1 MMSQSPEEFPS
12 ARGAHLR
19 VALAC
24 LIGNI
29 LSPLLLVHVSL
40 GQFLIPVSHEF
51 NWPRQR
57 VSGVLSLVA
66 LVSAVAYPIVGRLAD
81 RFGPRRL
88 ILLGLLGAGSG
99 VLALGFSTPSA
110 LVFYGIFAVVGA
122 FGSLSSTMIYN
133 QVISRWFDKA
143 RGRMLGLTAGL
154 GNGLGAAVMPFAVL
168 VLMSDWGWRAAF
180 VGLGM
185 IEIAVG
191 FPAILFL
198 LQDAPRGARNRLPSA
213 DELPGLTLAQAV
225 CTSSFW
231 LTLAAICLG
240 AGCLTAVL
248 AHVVP
253 ILMDRHFPASQA
265 TLVVS
270 LFAMVGAG
278 WMVVVGWLLDKVD
291 SPRIIV
297 PLYLISVLGV
307 FALEHG
313 TTLAEL
319 SAGGAMMGIGL
330 GTEYAALSYF
340 ISRYFGLRRFGLISG
355 VMYSAVTIA
364 QGATPYLMDV
374 DFDRQ
379 KSYFLSLHLIEGAL
393 VVGAAL
399 IACLPRYEA
408 TKAASQQV
416 KTASTA

>member
-1 MMSQSPEEFPS
+1 MMQSAEES
-12 ARGAHLR
+12 AATRGAHLR

-24 LIGNI
+24 LLGNM
-29 LSPLLLVHVSL
+29 LSPLLLIHVSL

-51 NWPRQR
+51 QWPRQR
-57 VSGVLSLVA
+57 VSGVLTLLA
-66 LVSAVAYPIVGRLAD
+66 LVSAVAYPMVGRLAD
-81 RFGPRRL
+81 RFGPRKL
-88 ILLGLLGAGSG
+88 ILIGLLGAGSG
-99 VLALGFSTPSA
+99 VLALGFATRSV
-110 LVFYGIFAVVGA
+110 LIFYAMFAVVGA

-133 QVISRWFDKA
+133 QVISRWFDRA

-154 GNGLGAAVMPFAVL
+154 GNGLGAAIMPFAVL
-168 VLMSDWGWRAAF
+168 ILMSDWGWRAAF
-180 VGLGM
+180 FGLGL

-191 FPAILFL
+191 LPAILFL
-198 LQDAPRGARNRLPSA
+198 LQDAPQRARGRAPSA
-213 DELPGLTLAQAV
+213 DDLPGMTLEQAV
-225 CTSSFW
+225 RTSSFW
-231 LTLAAICLG
+231 LTLIAICLG

-253 ILMDRHFPASQA
+253 ILTDRHFPVSQA

-278 WMVVVGWLLDKVD
+278 WMVVVGLLLDKID

-307 FALEHG
+307 LALERG
-313 TTLAEL
+313 TTLTEL
-319 SAGGAMMGIGL
+319 VAGGVMMGIGL

-374 DFDRQ
+374 DFDRH
-379 KSYFLSLHLIEGAL
+379 KSYLLSLHLIEGAL
-393 VVGAAL
+393 VLGAAF

-408 TKAASQQV
+408 IKAWPQKV